1 MRCGYL
7 HRPDAQIPTRLK
19 FVMVI
24 KLSHN
29 LSESTPFYGKLP
41 GPRLDRLYDLAKGD
55 GCNSFYMT
63 TSNHAGTH
71 VDGPYHFNPK
81 GRKISEYDMSEL
93 IFTKTVVMDI
103 QVSPD
108 ELILPE
114 HLDACSAFREDCDL
128 LIIRSGFEEYRA
140 DAEMYVDHSPGF
152 SRAAADFLMRQFS
165 GLKALAVDFVSIAA
179 MSHMEEG
186 CEAHRVFLGCE
197 EYSSRPILL
206 IEDTH
211 LPHPLPELDRV
222 YVVPWFFD
230 GLDSAPCV
238 IFAECRD

>member
-1 MRCGYL
+1 
-7 HRPDAQIPTRLK
+7 
-19 FVMVI
+19 MVI

-29 LSESTPFYGKLP
+29 LSESTPFYSALP

-55 GCNSFYMT
+55 GCNSFYLT

-71 VDGPYHFNPK
+71 VDGPFHFNPK

-93 IFTKTVVMDI
+93 IFTKTAVMDI

-114 HLDACSAFREDCDL
+114 HLEASSACRKDCDL
-128 LIIRSGFEEYRA
+128 LILRSGFGKYRT
-140 DAEMYVDHSPGF
+140 DAKMYVDHSPGF
-152 SRAAADFLMRQFS
+152 SKAAADFLMRQFS
-165 GLKALAVDFVSIAA
+165 DLKALAVDFVSIAA

-206 IEDTH
+206 IEDTN
-211 LPHPLPELDRV
+211 LPNALPELDKV
-222 YVVPWFFD
+222 YVVPWLFD

-238 IFAECRD
+238 IFAECNTESG